1 MVTILIDQQLV
12 VTGFTAAVGSF
23 AKLLRAPLATSLLVG
38 VLVSLAILGLRGC
51 GNLESLE
58 LAAYDWF
65 IRLRPSEPAADPHIV
80 LVTIT
85 EQDIQ
90 TLGSWPLSD
99 DVLAQA
105 LESIARYGPR
115 AIGVD
120 IYRDLQVPPGS
131 ERLDSFLRK
140 NGRIIWVSKFGQG
153 KTGGIPP
160 PKALR
165 GTESVGFND
174 IVVDPGGVVRRGL
187 LFIDDGVTTATAF
200 ALRLALLYLQPQGIV
215 LQPDPKHPE
224 QLRLGPHTL
233 RPLEPND
240 GPYVAADASGYQFLL
255 DFKGW
260 RGSFPSV
267 TLAELL
273 AGNIAP
279 EVLRD
284 KIVIVG
290 VTAQSVKDHFYTPF
304 SLGLQENQQTDGVAI
319 HAHITSHLIRL
330 GLGGVAPIKT
340 LNEWQEGIWIVL
352 WSAIGALTGLQVR
365 SPWKLSF
372 ALGSGLLA
380 LAVFDFGVFLA
391 GWWLPLVPPAL
402 AWFMTAVA
410 ITAYLAYQET
420 VERAALMQLFSRH
433 VSKQVAEG
441 IWRDREQFLDGH
453 RPRPQQLIAT
463 VLFSDLVGF
472 TSVSEKLPPEELM
485 DWLNECMEPMARQVS
500 VHGGVIEQYSGDA
513 IVAIFGVPI
522 ARKDDEEI
530 NQDAINAVSCA
541 LAMETV
547 LRDLNRRWLE
557 QNRST
562 TAMRIG
568 IYTGPMV
575 AGSLGGSDRL
585 EYVVIGDTVNIA
597 SRLESFDKELF
608 PLSLAGRP
616 CRILIGEATLCRLRE
631 RFLTER
637 VGEVSLKG
645 KEERIHVYRVVAHAT
660 ELSIDCKQ
668 SLPQAAQG

>member
-1 MVTILIDQQLV
+1 
-12 VTGFTAAVGSF
+12 VGSV
-23 AKLLRAPLATSLLVG
+23 AKLLRVPLATGLLVT
-38 VLVSLAILGLRGC
+38 VLVSLAVLGLRGC

-65 IRLRPSEPAADPHIV
+65 IRLRPSEPAADPRIA

-105 LESIARYGPR
+105 LESVARFGPR

-131 ERLDSFLRK
+131 ERLDGFLRK

-153 KTGGIPP
+153 KTEGIPP

-187 LFIDDGVTTATAF
+187 LFIDDGATTATAF
-200 ALRLALLYLQPQGIV
+200 ALRLALLYLQPEGIV
-215 LQPDPKHPE
+215 LQPDPKYPE

-233 RPLEPND
+233 RPLEPYD
-240 GPYVAADASGYQFLL
+240 GPYVAADASGYQFLI
-255 DFKGW
+255 DFRDW

-267 TLAELL
+267 TLTELL
-273 AGNIAP
+273 SGNVAP
-279 EVLRD
+279 EVLRN

-290 VTAQSVKDHFYTPF
+290 VTAESVKDHFYTPF
-304 SLGLQENQQTDGVAI
+304 SRGLQENQQTDGVAI
-319 HAHITSHLIRL
+319 HAHITSQLIRL
-330 GLGGVAPIKT
+330 GLGGAAPIKAI
-340 LNEWQEGIWIVL
+340 NEWQEGLWLVL
-352 WSAIGALTGLQVR
+352 WSTLGALTGFKVR
-365 SPWKLSF
+365 SPWKFSF
-372 ALGSGLLA
+372 AIVSGLLV
-380 LAVFDFGVFLA
+380 LAVFDFSLFLK

-402 AWFMTAVA
+402 AWFITAVA
-410 ITAYLAYQET
+410 VTAYLSYQET
-420 VERAALMQLFSRH
+420 VQRAALMQLFSRH

-441 IWRDREQFLDGH
+441 IWRDREQFLDGQ
-453 RPRPQQLIAT
+453 RPRPQQLVAT
-463 VLFSDLVGF
+463 VLFTDLVGF

-500 VHGGVIEQYSGDA
+500 DHGGVVEQYTGDA

-522 ARKDDEEI
+522 ARQNEEEI
-530 NQDAINAVSCA
+530 SQDAINAVSCA

-547 LRDLNRRWLE
+547 LRDLNRHWLE
-557 QNRST
+557 RNRPT
-562 TAMRIG
+562 TAMRMG

-585 EYVVIGDTVNIA
+585 EYVVIGDTVNVA
-597 SRLESFDKELF
+597 SRLESFDKDLF
-608 PLSLAGRP
+608 ARSLASP
-616 CRILIGEATLCRLRE
+616 CRILIGEATLCRLGQ
-631 RFLTER
+631 RFLTEK
-637 VGEVSLKG
+637 VGQVSLKG
-645 KEERIHVYRVVAHAT
+645 KEKKIHVYRVVGHAT
-660 ELSIDCKQ
+660 E
-668 SLPQAAQG
+668 QAEKCERSQQRASQG

>member
-1 MVTILIDQQLV
+1 
-12 VTGFTAAVGSF
+12 VGSV
-23 AKLLRAPLATSLLVG
+23 AKLLRVPLATGLLVSS
-38 VLVSLAILGLRGC
+38 LVSLAVLGLRGC

-65 IRLRPSEPAADPHIV
+65 IRLRPSDPAADPRIV

-90 TLGSWPLSD
+90 TLGSWPLPD
-99 DVLAQA
+99 DVLAQV
-105 LESIARYGPR
+105 LESVARFGPR

-120 IYRDLQVPPGS
+120 IYRDLPVPPGS

-187 LFIDDGVTTATAF
+187 LFIDDGITTATAF
-200 ALRLALLYLQPQGIV
+200 ALRLALLYLQPEGIV
-215 LQPDPKHPE
+215 LQPDPQHPE

-240 GPYVAADASGYQFLL
+240 GPYAAADTRGYQFLL

-267 TLAELL
+267 ALKDLL
-273 AGNIAP
+273 SGNIAP
-279 EVLRD
+279 EVLRN
-284 KIVIVG
+284 KIVLIG
-290 VTAQSVKDHFYTPF
+290 VTAESVKDHFYTPF
-304 SLGLQENQQTDGVAI
+304 SRGLQEDQETDGVAI
-319 HAHITSHLIRL
+319 HAHMTSQLIRL
-330 GLGGVAPIKT
+330 GLGGAGPIKT
-340 LNEWQEGIWIVL
+340 INEWQEGLWIVL
-352 WSAIGALTGLQVR
+352 WSTLGALTGFKVR
-365 SPWKLSF
+365 SPWKFSF
-372 ALGSGLLA
+372 AIVSGLLV
-380 LAVFDFGVFLA
+380 LAVFDFSVFLK

-402 AWFMTAVA
+402 AWFITAVA
-410 ITAYLAYQET
+410 ITAYLSYQET

-433 VSKQVAEG
+433 VSKEVAEG
-441 IWRDREQFLDGH
+441 IWRDREQFLDGQ
-453 RPRPQQLIAT
+453 RPRPQQLVAT
-463 VLFSDLVGF
+463 VLFTDLVGF
-472 TSVSEKLPPEELM
+472 TSVSEKLPPEQLM
-485 DWLNECMEPMARQVS
+485 DWLNECMEPMAREVS
-500 VHGGVIEQYSGDA
+500 AHGGVVEQYTGDA

-522 ARKDDEEI
+522 ARKNEEEI
-530 NQDAINAVSCA
+530 SQDAINAVSCA

-557 QNRST
+557 QNRPT
-562 TAMRIG
+562 TAMRMG

-575 AGSLGGSDRL
+575 AGSLGGADRL

-597 SRLESFDKELF
+597 SRLESFDKDLF
-608 PLSLAGRP
+608 ARSLASP
-616 CRILIGEATLCRLRE
+616 CRILIGEATLSRLGQ
-631 RFLTER
+631 RFLTEK
-637 VGEVSLKG
+637 VGQVSLKG
-645 KEERIHVYRVVAHAT
+645 KEEKIHVYHVVGHAT
-660 ELSIDCKQ
+660 EFSIEYKP

>member
-1 MVTILIDQQLV
+1 
-12 VTGFTAAVGSF
+12 VTGFTATVGSV
-23 AKLLRAPLATSLLVG
+23 AKLLRTPLATALLVSI
-38 VLVSLAILGLRGC
+38 LVSLAILGLRGC

-65 IRLRPSEPAADPHIV
+65 IRLRPSDPGADPRIV

-85 EQDIQ
+85 EEDIQ

-99 DVLAQA
+99 DVLAQT
-105 LESIARYGPR
+105 LESVARFGPR

-120 IYRDLQVPPGS
+120 IYRDLPVPPGS
-131 ERLDSFLRK
+131 ERLQDFLHK

-153 KTGGIPP
+153 KTDGVAPP
-160 PKALR
+160 AALK

-174 IVVDPGGVVRRGL
+174 VVVDPGGVVRRGL

-200 ALRLALLYLQPQGIV
+200 ALRLALLYLQPEGII
-215 LQPDPKHPE
+215 LQPDPRDPE
-224 QLRLGPHTL
+224 QLKLGPNTM
-233 RPLEPND
+233 RPLEPSD
-240 GPYVAADASGYQFLL
+240 GPYVGADTRGYQFLL

-260 RGSFPSV
+260 RGAFPSV
-267 TLAELL
+267 TLTELL
-273 AGNIAP
+273 SGKIAP
-279 EVLRD
+279 EMLRD
-284 KIVIVG
+284 KIVLVG
-290 VTAQSVKDHFYTPF
+290 ITAESVKDHFYTPL
-304 SLGLQENQQTDGVAI
+304 SRGLQENQQTDGVAI
-319 HAHITSHLIRL
+319 HAHIASQLIRL

-340 LNEWQEGIWIVL
+340 LNQWQEGLWIVL
-352 WSAIGALTGLQVR
+352 WSAIGALTGLLVR

-380 LAVFDFGVFLA
+380 LAASVFSVFLA

-410 ITAYLAYQET
+410 ITAYLSYQET

-441 IWRDREQFLDGH
+441 IWREREQFLDGQ
-453 RPRPQQLIAT
+453 RPRPQQLVAT
-463 VLFSDLVGF
+463 VLFTDLVGF
-472 TSVSEKLPPEELM
+472 TSVSEKLPPEKLM

-500 VHGGVIEQYSGDA
+500 AHGGVIEQYSGDA

-530 NQDAINAVSCA
+530 SQDAINAVSCA
-541 LAMETV
+541 LAMEAV
-547 LRDLNRRWLE
+547 LRDLNHRWLE
-557 QNRST
+557 QNRPT

-568 IYTGPMV
+568 IYTGSMV
-575 AGSLGGSDRL
+575 AGSLGGADRL
-585 EYVVIGDTVNIA
+585 EYVVIGDTVNVA
-597 SRLESFDKELF
+597 SRLESFDKDLF

-660 ELSIDCKQ
+660 ESSIKCKQ